1 MSERLG
7 PDWVLVT
14 REPTKLVLEKH
25 RGVELRRALRLFVV
39 MLGSL
44 LAGLALVFATPPDL
58 EVATF
63 PVAGLLGLVSLLG
76 LASGV
81 RSLVLGTRGVQLVF
95 TPTTVTGTLAPRGLL
110 HDLRGMAVSVPVE
123 QVQAVRLLRVPH
135 PGLTLSLFEV
145 LLADGRALQ
154 GPEVA
159 STPGAVDP
167 LEAVARAAAG
177 VMNRPMSL
185 K

>member
-14 REPTKLVLEKH
+14 REPAKLVLEKH
-25 RGVELRRALRLFVV
+25 RGVELRRALRLGVV
-39 MLGSL
+39 MVGSL
-44 LAGLALVFATPPDL
+44 LAGLALVVETPPDL

-63 PVAGLLGLVSLLG
+63 PVAAMLGFVSLLG

-95 TPTTVTGTLAPRGLL
+95 TPTTVSGTLASRGLL
-110 HDLRGMAVSVPVE
+110 HDLRGRAVSLPVA
-123 QVQAVRLLRVPH
+123 QVQAVQLLRAPH

-167 LEAVARAAAG
+167 LEAVARAAANLI
-177 VMNRPMSL
+177 NRPLAL